1 MQDAHH
7 KNGFRRKLNPAE
19 ARILLTSIKDFKP
32 FVHACFMQRIDNF
45 G

>member
-7 KNGFRRKLNPAE
+7 KNGFRRKHNSAE

-32 FVHACFMQRIDNF
+32 RVQPCFMQRIDNF